1 MSEESN
7 RDTRG
12 SKACAWAKRLFILG
26 VLLLVA
32 GLIAPN
38 LGISPMVVMLL
49 LSLGLLFFI
58 VAGISGGVGL
68 IRSSGSG
75 GGSSPLYAWL
85 GVAAGVGAILNIV
98 MVMGSAGGPPI
109 HDITT
114 DTENPPAFVAVAKLR
129 GPKDNPVEYSG
140 PEAAAQQKAAYAD
153 IKTIELNDPRSFV
166 FTTALGVAEDMGWE
180 IVAAEPEA
188 GRIEATAT
196 TPFVG
201 FKDDVVIRVQS
212 RSATTLVDVRS
223 KSRIGMGDMGV
234 NAKRVREFR
243 DRLIEA
249 VEP

>member
-1 MSEESN
+1 MSEESK

-26 VLLLVA
+26 AVLLVA
-32 GLIAPN
+32 GLLAPN
-38 LGISPMVVMLL
+38 FGISPMVVMLL
-49 LSLGLLFFI
+49 ISLGLLFFI

-75 GGSSPLYAWL
+75 GGNSPIYAWL
-85 GVAAGVGAILNIV
+85 GVVAGVGALLNIV
-98 MVMGSAGGPPI
+98 MIMGSAGGPPI

-114 DTENPPAFVAVAKLR
+114 DTDNPPAFIEVAKLR

-140 PEAAAQQKAAYAD
+140 PEAAAQQKAAYGD
-153 IKTIELNDPRSFV
+153 IKTIELNDPRALV
-166 FTTALGVAEDMGWE
+166 FESALQVAEDMGWE
-180 IVAAEPEA
+180 IVASEPES

-201 FKDDVVIRVQS
+201 FKDDVVIRITAP
-212 RSATTLVDVRS
+212 SATTLVDVRS

-243 DRLIEA
+243 DRLIAA